1 VHDDPRRHLGWIDYL
16 RGDPSAAIAEFDRR
30 LEEREVLMCGP
41 VAAELL
47 TGVGVNE
54 RVRLRETL
62 AAMAWVTSIART
74 G

>member
-41 VAAELL
+41 VAADLL
-47 TGVGVNE
+47 TASG
-54 RVRLRETL
+54 
-62 AAMAWVTSIART
+62 
-74 G
+74 